1 MLTSPTLHIIGL
13 VRSRLSRLEDCPKFG
28 DEGAPDAWLEIQ
40 APYVAAMESL
50 EIGQALTVIT
60 WLHLADRTTLMVYPR
75 GDKSRPQRG
84 VFNTRSAARPNP
96 LGLHEVTLK
105 AINTTPD
112 GGKRLLVGPLEAL
125 HGSYVLD
132 IKTSREQRTRF
143 SEEQNATKSD
153 EVKTEVAATVSPVE
167 TAKIDTTQNS
177 ISSHEEQG
185 IVAETPKF
193 ANRIASK
200 DVEYIQA
207 ICKAAWS
214 RGLLSGFNGNVSLRV
229 RNQCLI
235 TCTGAAKG
243 SIQESDVALINIEN
257 AAHIAGGKASS
268 ELAMHLE
275 IYRNQENAQAIVHT
289 HPQKLLAL
297 GLRLPQDKRLGIPV
311 FEAEAILSRLAYV
324 PDFAPGT
331 DELAKAIGE
340 AAKDHEAI
348 WMERHG
354 LVCWS
359 ENATKAL
366 ALSEELEHLAGVQLQ
381 AL

>member
-1 MLTSPTLHIIGL
+1 MPTEPTLQIIGL

-28 DEGAPDAWLEIQ
+28 DEGAPDAWLEIRT
-40 APYVAAMESL
+40 PYVAAL
-50 EIGQALTVIT
+50 ETLEVGQALTVIT
-60 WLHLADRTTLMVYPR
+60 WLHLADRDTLAVHPR

-105 AINTTPD
+105 AINTTPE
-112 GGKRLLVGPLEAL
+112 GGKRLLVGPLEAM

-132 IKTSREQRTRF
+132 LKTSREQRAQHA
-143 SEEQNATKSD
+143 EQVEQTEAPAQAKSSAQAD
-153 EVKTEVAATVSPVE
+153 
-167 TAKIDTTQNS
+167 TAQEDKASQAGKKS
-177 ISSHEEQG
+177 L
-185 IVAETPKF
+185 TPEAPKLTS
-193 ANRIASK
+193 RIAAK
-200 DVEYIQA
+200 DTEEIQA

-229 RNQCLI
+229 KNQCLV

-243 SIQESDVALINIEN
+243 ALQAADVALVNIEN

-268 ELAMHLE
+268 ELPMHLE
-275 IYRNQENAQAIVHT
+275 IYRNQPRAQAIVHT
-289 HPQKLLAL
+289 HPPRLLAL
-297 GLRLPQDKRLGIPV
+297 GLRFPQEKRLNMPV
-311 FEAEAILSRLAYV
+311 FEAEAILSKLAFV

-340 AAKDHEAI
+340 AARDHEAI

-354 LVCWS
+354 LVCWG
-359 ENATKAL
+359 ENAVKAL

-381 AL
+381 SL